1 MYLHIWQG
9 LLFVTKPHCQN
20 MPLFTRRF
28 SCPSAWNF
36 NLASRQLNDKELNPI
51 RAAGTCHNTTRYF
64 LLPVSW
70 HNKKSGARSA
80 ASSLSAVIYQLLK
93 YTAAYTSSPNFSLH
107 ESGVMPSPT
116 VFSATICRSL
126 AALLQ
131 WRRSAN
137 WRTVW
142 TFVPT
147 YGR

>member
-1 MYLHIWQG
+1 M
-9 LLFVTKPHCQN
+9 TKPHCQN
-20 MPLFTRRF
+20 MPVLTRRF

-36 NLASRQLNDKELNPI
+36 NCYLNLGSRQLNDKELNPI

-64 LLPVSW
+64 LLLVSW
-70 HNKKSGARSA
+70 HNKKSGASSA

-93 YTAAYTSSPNFSLH
+93 YTAAYASSPKFSLH

-137 WRTVW
+137 
-142 TFVPT
+142 
-147 YGR
+147 